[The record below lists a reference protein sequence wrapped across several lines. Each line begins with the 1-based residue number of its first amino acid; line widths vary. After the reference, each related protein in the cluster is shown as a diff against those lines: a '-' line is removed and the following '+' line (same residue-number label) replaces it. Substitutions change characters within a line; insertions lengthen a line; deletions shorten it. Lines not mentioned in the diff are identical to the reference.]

1 MIIYDIET
9 FPNVFTLHM
18 ECLDSDVSS
27 TWEISEYRDDRENLL
42 KWFGYLAAY
51 EIPMTG
57 FNTINFDYPV
67 IHALYKNPHMTVA
80 QIYQKAMSI
89 IESNDKFGHI
99 IWDRDYFAP
108 QIDLFKIH
116 HFDNKAKTTSLK
128 ALQINMKSD
137 EVVDSPVEFGTK
149 LTPEQIDRD
158 LIFYNKHDVKETK
171 RFAKASMPA
180 IEFRKKL
187 IPVFGRE
194 VLNYNDTKIG
204 EKMLEKRLGDN
215 VCYDFSSGRKQRRQ
229 TVRNRIA
236 LNDIIFPYVRFNN
249 PEFQRVLDFMR
260 SQVLTPEDIEDPEAT
275 IKTKG
280 VFTELRANVGGIE
293 FHFGTGGAHA
303 SVESKAFV
311 ATSEWLIRDI
321 DVEGLYPNI
330 AIVNKLS
337 PAHLGEA
344 FVQAYA
350 SIPQERKQH
359 KKGTPENAMFK
370 LAANGA
376 YGKSN
381 SKFSVLYDPLFTMQ
395 ITINGQLMICMLAEQ
410 LCSLPSV
417 SLIQCNTD
425 GITYIVHVSQLEAAK
440 AIEIAWMQQTC
451 LNLEDAHY
459 SNMNI
464 RDVNNYVAVGIDSKR
479 KLKGIYWYPDPD
491 DYYNSISNTAPPSW
505 HKDFNPSIVARAAV
519 AEMIDGIP
527 VEATIYMATDP
538 FEFMCRAR
546 GNKGSHLYLG
556 DTRCQNTL
564 RYYVARTGAQLTKVA
579 PPPEGCEVGQFKR
592 KNGVT
597 KLEYDR
603 VMRETGGQWDERV
616 CNKLKSRYEIRR
628 TAIEAGWNVAQCNR
642 ALDFDF
648 NNVNY
653 QWYINEA
660 RKLVVK

>member
-1 MIIYDIET
+1 MIVYDIET

-18 ECLDSDVSS
+18 ECLDDDRQS
-27 TWEISEYRDDRENLL
+27 TWEISQYRDDREHLL
-42 KWFGYLAAY
+42 RWFGYLAAY
-51 EIPMTG
+51 QIPMIG
-57 FNTINFDYPV
+57 FNNINFDYPV
-67 IHALYKNPHMTVA
+67 IHAIYKNPRITVD
-80 QIYQKAMSI
+80 QIYRKAMSI
-89 IESNDKFGHI
+89 IESQDKFGHL
-99 IWDRDYFAP
+99 IWDRDFFTP

-116 HFDNKAKTTSLK
+116 HFDNPAKTTSLK
-128 ALQINMKSD
+128 ALQINMKS
-137 EVVDSPVEFGTK
+137 ETVEDSPVEFGTHC
-149 LTPEQIDRD
+149 TREQIEHGV
-158 LIFYNKHDVKETK
+158 IPYNKHDVKKTK
-171 RFAKASMPA
+171 QFAKISLPA

-204 EKMLEKRLGDN
+204 GKMLEQRLGDD

-236 LNDIIFPYVRFNN
+236 LNDIIFPYIQFKN

-260 SQVLTPEDIEDPEAT
+260 SQVLTPDDIEDPQAT

-280 VFTELRANVGGIE
+280 VFTDLRAQVGGIE

-337 PAHLGEA
+337 PAHLGEV

-350 SIPQERKQH
+350 SIPKERKLH

-370 LAANGA
+370 LAANGV
-376 YGKSN
+376 YGNSN
-381 SKFSVLYDPLFTMQ
+381 NKFSVFYDPQFTMT
-395 ITINGQLMICMLAEQ
+395 ITINGQLMICMLAEE
-410 LCSLPSV
+410 LCEIPTV
-417 SLIQCNTD
+417 NLIQCNTD
-425 GITYIVHVSQLEAAK
+425 GITYMVHISYLAAAK
-440 AIEIAWMQQTC
+440 AVEAAWMEQTR
-451 LNLEDAHY
+451 LKLEDVQY
-459 SNMNI
+459 TKMNI
-464 RDVNNYVAVGIDSKR
+464 RDVNNYVAVDVNGKR
-479 KLKGIYWYPDPD
+479 KLKGTFWYPDPD

-505 HKDFNPSIVARAAV
+505 HKDFNPAIVARAAV
-519 AEMIDGIP
+519 AEMIDDMP

-538 FEFMCRAR
+538 FEFICRAR
-546 GNKGSHLYLG
+546 GNKGSQLYLG

-564 RYYVARTGAQLTKVA
+564 RYYVALQGYQLTKVS
-579 PPPEGCEVGQFKR
+579 PPPEGCEVGQFK
-592 KNGVT
+592 KANGVS
-597 KLEYDR
+597 KIEYER
-603 VMRETGGQWDERV
+603 VMRETGGEWDERV
-616 CNKLKSRYEIRR
+616 CNKKKSRHEIRR
-628 TAIEAGWNVAQCNR
+628 TAVEAGWNVAQCNR
-642 ALDFDF
+642 ASDFDF
-648 NNVNY
+648 KNVNY